1 MAKQNVRLFHL
12 IKEIEMP
19 KKSTVKTA
27 DKLQI
32 EAYLQQLEGIVD
44 KMESSATTLDESLEL
59 YKDGVELA
67 VTLAERLKTAEGE
80 VSVLMEQS
88 GKVFKDTFE
97 RELP

>member
-1 MAKQNVRLFHL
+1 
-12 IKEIEMP
+12 MP
-19 KKSTVKTA
+19 KKSTAKSTE
-27 DKLQI
+27 KIQI
-32 EAYLQQLEGIVD
+32 EEYLQQLEGIVD

-67 VTLAERLKTAEGE
+67 VKLAERLKTAEGE